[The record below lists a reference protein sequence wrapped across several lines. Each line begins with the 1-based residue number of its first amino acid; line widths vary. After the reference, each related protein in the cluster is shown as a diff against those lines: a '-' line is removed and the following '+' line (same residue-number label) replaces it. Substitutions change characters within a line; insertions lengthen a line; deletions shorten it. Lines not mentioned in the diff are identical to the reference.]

1 MDGFSPLD
9 FANTLIGSLSPVLQ
23 YVALAV
29 SGVLAV
35 LCILWGI
42 RKGVRWAIALVSERA
57 ESKRFNEV
65 MVAHYNA
72 EAEQAEWDEWKAD
85 NDHSDQ
91 L

>member
-29 SGVLAV
+29 SGVLAI
-35 LCILWGI
+35 LGILWGI
-42 RKGVRWAIALVSERA
+42 RKGIRWAIALVSERA
-57 ESKRFNEV
+57 ESKRFNEI
-65 MVAHYNA
+65 MIAHYNS
-72 EAEQAEWDEWKAD
+72 EAEQAEWEEWNID
-85 NDHSDQ
+85 NDFSDQ